1 MRPGTYR
8 DRDGV
13 LVEVTRTASGYLLT
27 YPDGRTVVVR

>member
-13 LVEVTRTASGYLLT
+13 LVVVERTESGYLLT
-27 YPDGRTVVVR
+27 YPDGKTVAVG